1 MDRKK
6 IREADIKNVWHPYT
20 NTDEFEDSDFPV
32 IGRAKGSYFY
42 DVNGKKYLDA
52 IASWW
57 CVNLG
62 HSRPEIIAAVKKQAE
77 RLQHVILGGLAHEKE
92 AMLAEKLV
100 EITPEGLNHC
110 FFCGD
115 GASAVEASL
124 RMCLQYWENNGEKKR
139 KKFISL
145 EDGYHGDTLGAV
157 SVGFVE
163 EFHSELK
170 GALNENYAAESP
182 HCALCKYGKKPDS
195 CGIECFE
202 SMEKVMAAHHA
213 ETAAVIVEPLCQG
226 SAGMRIYPLEYLK
239 RLRKL
244 CDRYGLLLI
253 ADEIAVGFGR
263 TGEMFACEKA
273 GIVPDIMTLGK
284 GMTAGYLPMSASVVT
299 DKIYDS
305 FRNGKT
311 FFYGHT
317 FSGNPI
323 TAAAALEA
331 VELYKKLDIIEK
343 IKPLSKI
350 LRDEMASAA
359 GLLGGCFFNSLGMI
373 AMMHIPEKEGGAK
386 RAKLAAQKAREA
398 GVFLR
403 PLGPVLYVWP
413 PLTVSENE
421 LREIFR
427 VLKKALLAARE

>member
-1 MDRKK
+1 
-6 IREADIKNVWHPYT
+6 
-20 NTDEFEDSDFPV
+20 
-32 IGRAKGSYFY
+32 
-42 DVNGKKYLDA
+42 
-52 IASWW
+52 
-57 CVNLG
+57 
-62 HSRPEIIAAVKKQAE
+62 
-77 RLQHVILGGLAHEKE
+77 
-92 AMLAEKLV
+92 
-100 EITPEGLNHC
+100 
-110 FFCGD
+110 
-115 GASAVEASL
+115 
-124 RMCLQYWENNGEKKR
+124 
-139 KKFISL
+139 
-145 EDGYHGDTLGAV
+145 
-157 SVGFVE
+157 
-163 EFHSELK
+163 
-170 GALNENYAAESP
+170 
-182 HCALCKYGKKPDS
+182 
-195 CGIECFE
+195 
-202 SMEKVMAAHHA
+202 
-213 ETAAVIVEPLCQG
+213 
-226 SAGMRIYPLEYLK
+226 MRIYPLEYLK

-331 VELYKKLDIIEK
+331 VGLYKKLDIIEK

-427 VLKKALLAARE
+427 VLKKVLLAARE